1 MSISIPARWPWALA
15 ARAALSALLLGGCTD
30 RVPPRD
36 FGATP
41 PGDGP
46 RLRYELVGGPGHAPF
61 PSDLFTVPDPSSP
74 TGLRLNVALPAP
86 TAVQRALL
94 AELNR
99 LPGFGVTAPI
109 TVPFARESAD
119 PAEAALDLDSL
130 LGRHGPTFD
139 FADDAVYLLDLA
151 RGVPVPLDLGA
162 GANGVLIRDEGL
174 YAATDP
180 RRREPSLELE
190 TVDERV
196 DPVSGLPDLT
206 RVTYSPAIDGD
217 ADGLLDVPNLLD
229 PQACRQL
236 APGEP
241 GTPEDDARDRCLAD
255 NLVPFYERDGDT
267 LVLRP
272 LLPLRGGARY
282 AVVLTDRL
290 VDRGQN
296 PVRSPLDTVY
306 HPAQRSTAE
315 EVSALLEDPTATA
328 RFGDLAGTG
337 LAHVAFTWSFTT
349 APVLEELARLA
360 AGLSG
365 RGDLAALA
373 ASFPAQLTP
382 ATVVGPVPEAD
393 LAGGAPEPAGWE
405 DTPECAP
412 HVARPH
418 AIDGTLLRERVRI
431 VAPALLGVQ
440 TLEQR
445 AALADSLA
453 RISHVVL
460 AELDAPYLLSGGPS
474 SGDPDAAFDRDR
486 VEGQRGPYHDRI
498 PIWIFVPR
506 SVAGASSQPFDAV
519 VYAHGYGGS
528 ALEALPLAGALAAQG
543 LATVAFDATGHGP
556 DATAASLLQALLLP
570 TCHARGL
577 TAALATRA
585 HDLDGDGDHA
595 DDVGRDARN
604 GRPAHVRDVLRQTA
618 LDLVAI
624 VRALRASDPAE
635 DPRHLDFDADGAR
648 DVGGPDRQITL
659 FGRSLGGAA
668 AVLAGPLTPE
678 VRALAALGAPGTLVD
693 PWLRTGD
700 PAAFFAFN
708 GTWVGPAV
716 LGFPAAELPA
726 DATACAPTEL
736 SLRLTAIDAE
746 RERDLEFACVD
757 PAGSGL
763 AKAGGAVVVTNV
775 ESLERRCARVS
786 PTGRFRVEIPADA
799 NDRLHVALFDRADAI
814 ASYDP
819 EGGCAVAP
827 DTPRVATVYEWGA
840 GPIATGTT
848 DGRGVVICSAPRGCT
863 EFQGHLIP
871 AGDPLRALTAGA
883 GLGRQ
888 NPRFRRWMD
897 LARHVT
903 APGDP
908 AAFAPHLG
916 LTPPAREGP
925 DARAATAAL
934 LLTPVG
940 SLEVPVDVQVALA
953 RSAGLVP
960 FLQPSGAEGVPELA
974 DYVTPEAL
982 FTALGG
988 KTPHQQLVASAV
1000 LEALPRLARTPP
1012 FGPCGNAELSL
1023 TEAPACHP
1031 ACAVDDD
1038 CTGSRVCDLEQG
1050 GRCRLPDPSEAD
1062 CARTLADPD
1071 ALDEGRARDGA
1082 QEPATP
1088 LRLAR
1093 LSAPAQEEGNGA
1105 VWEPRLTGAPRAD
1118 DFGAWAMDKPTL
1130 ALFFPYL
1137 APQGRDRLRPPEDCA
1152 AFDADQYL
1160 LQLVA
1165 RFLATGG
1172 LDPYPLS
1179 HPASHRC
1186 LEDLTCPFHPA
1197 LP

>member
-1 MSISIPARWPWALA
+1 MALLVPARWSRWVA
-15 ARAALSALLLGGCTD
+15 ARAAIGALLLGGCTD
-30 RVPPRD
+30 RVPARD
-36 FGATP
+36 FGTTP

-46 RLRYELVGGPGHAPF
+46 RLRHDLVDGPAHAPF

-86 TAVQRALL
+86 TRLQRALL
-94 AELNR
+94 DELNR

-109 TVPFARESAD
+109 TVPFARESTD

-130 LGRHGPTFD
+130 LGRHGPSFD

-151 RGVPVPLDLGA
+151 QGVPVPLDLGA
-162 GANGVLIRDEGL
+162 RARGLLVRDEGVFG
-174 YAATDP
+174 ATDP
-180 RRREPSLELE
+180 RRREPTLELE

-196 DPVSGLPDLT
+196 DPVSGLRDLT
-206 RVTYSPAIDGD
+206 RTTYTPAIDGD
-217 ADGLLDVPNLLD
+217 ADGILDVPNLLD
-229 PQACRQL
+229 PQACQQL

-267 LVLRP
+267 LVLHP

-290 VDRGQN
+290 VDPEQN
-296 PVRSPLDTVY
+296 PVRSPLDTVF

-315 EVSALLEDPTATA
+315 QVARLFEDPAATA

-349 APVLEELARLA
+349 APILEDLTRLA

-373 ASFPAQLTP
+373 TDFPPQLTP
-382 ATVVGPVPEAD
+382 ATVVGTVPEAD
-393 LAGGAPEPAGWE
+393 LEGGAVEPAGWE
-405 DTPECAP
+405 DTPDCAP

-418 AIDGTLLRERVRI
+418 AIDGALLRDRVSI
-431 VAPALLGVQ
+431 VAPVLLGVQ
-440 TLEQR
+440 TLQER
-445 AALADSLA
+445 TALADSLA

-460 AELDAPYLLSGGPS
+460 AELDAPFLLSGGPA
-474 SGDPDAAFDRDR
+474 SGDPDATFDRSR
-486 VEGQRGPYHDRI
+486 MEGQRGPYHDRI
-498 PIWIFVPR
+498 PIWIFVPQ

-604 GRPAHVRDVLRQTA
+604 GHPAHVRDVIRQTA

-624 VRALRASDPAE
+624 VRALGASEPAE
-635 DPRHLDFDADGAR
+635 DPRGGDFDADGVR
-648 DVGGPDRQITL
+648 DVGGPDRQITV

-668 AVLAGPLTPE
+668 AVLAGTLTPDL
-678 VRALAALGAPGTLVD
+678 RAVAALGAPGTLVD
-693 PWLRTGD
+693 PWLRTAD
-700 PAAFFAFN
+700 PVAFRAFT
-708 GTWVGPAV
+708 GPWLGPAV
-716 LGFPAAELPA
+716 LGLPAAELPV

-736 SLRLTAIDAE
+736 SLRLTAIDVDRE
-746 RERDLEFACVD
+746 RELEFACVA
-757 PAGSGL
+757 PTGSAI
-763 AKAGGAVVVTNV
+763 AKTGGVVVVTNV
-775 ESLERRCARVS
+775 ESLERRCARIA
-786 PTGRFRVEIPADA
+786 PTGGFRVEIPADA
-799 NDRLHVALFDRADAI
+799 NDRLHVAIYERADAI

-819 EGGCAVAP
+819 DAGCAVAP

-871 AGDPLRALTAGA
+871 AGAPLRALTAGA

-888 NPRFRRWMD
+888 TPRFRRWMD

-916 LTPPAREGP
+916 LAPPSHEGSA
-925 DARAATAAL
+925 ARAPTAAL

-940 SLEVPVDVQVALA
+940 ALEVPVDVQVMLA

-960 FLQPSGAEGVPELA
+960 FLAPSAADGVPELA
-974 DYVTPEAL
+974 DHVTPEAL
-982 FTALGG
+982 FDALGG
-988 KTPHQQLVASAV
+988 KTPHQELVASAI

-1012 FGPCGNAELSL
+1012 LGPCGNAELSL
-1023 TEAPACHP
+1023 AEAPECHP
-1031 ACAVDDD
+1031 ACTADDD
-1038 CTGSRVCDLEQG
+1038 CTGSRVCDLDLG
-1050 GRCRLPDPSEAD
+1050 GHCRLPDPSETD

-1082 QEPATP
+1082 HELAPP
-1088 LRLAR
+1088 LRLGR
-1093 LSAPAQEEGNGA
+1093 LSATAREEGTDA
-1105 VWEPRLTGAPRAD
+1105 VWEPRLVGAPRGE

-1137 APQGRDRLRPPEDCA
+1137 SPQGRDRLRTPEACA

-1172 LDPYPLS
+1172 VDPYPLS

-1197 LP
+1197 PP